1 MRQIKYLCGCGNKL
15 RFNFFRCSERIKN
28 ILFNAHCFPCYACQL
43 WARNQ
48 SKVLR
53 RLRVAYNDCFR
64 CLHGIPRFCI
74 ARPGQVA
81 VNIDTFDPLIGIFL
95 HAANGPVTDM
105 YFEQWIP
112 AYYFLQYSR
121 NKQP

>member
-1 MRQIKYLCGCGNKL
+1 MG
-15 RFNFFRCSERIKN
+15 SE
-28 ILFNAHCFPCYACQL
+28 
-43 WARNQ
+43 

-74 ARPGQVA
+74 AHPGQVA

-105 YFEQWIP
+105 DLSNR
-112 AYYFLQYSR
+112 FLHIIFFNIAEVS
-121 NKQP
+121 NHNILLIH